1 MDVKD
6 AVGTRKVFEDENL
19 IIWEFELEPGATTPC
34 HTHRLDYVFYVLDG
48 TRLEVFDAND
58 QPLGG
63 FDALAGASF
72 AFHCTKG
79 ELISSDD
86 KGLRVPATHS
96 ARNAGTTRYR
106 EILVEKKRPAVAA

>member
-1 MDVKD
+1 MGIKD
-6 AVGTRKVFEDENL
+6 EVGTQKVFEDEHL
-19 IIWEFELEPGATTPC
+19 IVWEFALEPGATTPC
-34 HTHRLDYVFYVLDG
+34 HTHHLDYVFYVLDG
-48 TRLEVFDAND
+48 THLEVFDAND

-72 AFHCTKG
+72 AFHCVNG

-96 ARNAGTTRYR
+96 ARNAGSTRYR
-106 EILVEKKRPAVAA
+106 EILVEKKRPSAVA